1 MRNLGLVRTLAA
13 ALFMVCA
20 AGARAGA
27 PALAAAPAP
36 SPSDI
41 AQELAVPPGGDIPA
55 EFKIAEESFDHHRR
69 EVEMAMR
76 DGVKLHTVILIP
88 KAPGGAGKMPI
99 LLTRTPYD
107 ADKATTR
114 AASPRLQAVVSS
126 ADDVVALAG
135 YIRVFQDVRGKYG
148 SEGEYVMNR
157 PLRGPLNPTAVDHA
171 TDTWDT
177 IDWLVKNV
185 PETNGRV
192 GMIGTSYPGFLV
204 LMGLFDPHPALKVA
218 VPVNPMVDC
227 WIGDD
232 WFHNGAFRQG
242 MALYVYEQTAQKKND
257 FAFWTGHH
265 DEYTRFLAAG
275 SAGALGR
282 EMGMEQLPFWRR
294 LTQHPAYDSY
304 WQEQAVDRLLR
315 RQPLTVPTLHIGG
328 FWDQE
333 DIYGAP
339 ASYAALEAKDTA
351 NDRNFLVLGPWRH
364 GGSNGDGRSLGAI
377 RFDGDT
383 ALTFRRDVLQ
393 PFLDRYLKS
402 PKDDPKDDPQDN
414 PKSGAAQPPQPPVL
428 AYQTG
433 ADRWQR
439 YDRWP
444 QSCSDGCPNAPR
456 KLYLQPGFGLGFRA
470 PAASPASSTSSSP
483 AADAY
488 VSDPS
493 KPVPYR
499 QRPVRPM
506 WAADSTW
513 GQWLVDDQRF
523 ASDRTDVLVYVSHVL
538 TTPLA
543 VAGTPVANLFA
554 STTGTDADWV
564 VKLIDLYP
572 DEVPTQP
579 ELGGYQLAVSMDILR
594 GRYRESFEKPSP
606 IPADSIQRYSWTLPA
621 VHHVFAPGHRIM
633 IQIQSTWFPLY
644 DRNPQT
650 WVDNI
655 FFAQPADY
663 RPATHRVFH
672 GGDSASFVELPVVG
686 VE

>member
-1 MRNLGLVRTLAA
+1 M
-13 ALFMVCA
+13 
-20 AGARAGA
+20 
-27 PALAAAPAP
+27 
-36 SPSDI
+36 
-41 AQELAVPPGGDIPA
+41 PPGGDIPA
-55 EFKIAEESFDHHRR
+55 KFQVADESFDHHRR
-69 EVEMAMR
+69 EVEIAMR
-76 DGVKLHTVILIP
+76 DGVKLHTVILVP
-88 KAPGGAGKMPI
+88 KDPGAAGKMPI

-135 YIRVFQDVRGKYG
+135 YIRVFQDVRGKHG
-148 SEGEYVMNR
+148 SEGDYVMNR

-218 VPVNPMVDC
+218 VPVNPIVDC

-232 WFHNGAFRQG
+232 WFHNGAFRQA
-242 MALYVYEQTAQKKND
+242 MALYVYEQTAGKKND
-257 FAFWTGHH
+257 FGWWTGSY
-265 DEYTRFLAAG
+265 DDYTRFLTAG

-315 RQPLTVPTLHIGG
+315 RQPLTVPTLHVGG
-328 FWDQE
+328 LWDQE

-383 ALTFRRDVLQ
+383 ALAFRRDVLQ
-393 PFLDRYLKS
+393 PFLDRYLKES
-402 PKDDPKDDPQDN
+402 PKP
-414 PKSGAAQPPQPPVL
+414 GAAQPPVL

-433 ADRWQR
+433 ANRWQR

-444 QSCSDGCPNAPR
+444 QSCTADCPNVSR
-456 KLYLQPGFGLGFRA
+456 KLYLEPGFGLGWSA
-470 PAASPASSTSSSP
+470 PAATSTSSPVSTP

-488 VSDPS
+488 VSDPA

-499 QRPVRPM
+499 QRPARPM
-506 WAADSTW
+506 WAEDSTW
-513 GQWLVDDQRF
+513 GEWLVDDQRV
-523 ASDRTDVLVYVSHVL
+523 RLGPHGRPGLRLRCSHRAARGRGHPGRE
-538 TTPLA
+538 PLR
-543 VAGTPVANLFA
+543 VHHR
-554 STTGTDADWV
+554 
-564 VKLIDLYP
+564 
-572 DEVPTQP
+572 QRRR
-579 ELGGYQLAVSMDILR
+579 LGGEAHRPLPRRGPHPARARWLPVGRVDGHPARPLSRELR
-594 GRYRESFEKPSP
+594 EAFADPRRQHRALPLDPAGRPPRLRPGP
-606 IPADSIQRYSWTLPA
+606 PRHGADPVHLVPALRP
-621 VHHVFAPGHRIM
+621 
-633 IQIQSTWFPLY
+633 
-644 DRNPQT
+644 
-650 WVDNI
+650 
-655 FFAQPADY
+655 QPADLGRQHFL
-663 RPATHRVFH
+663 RPTRRLPPRHPPRLPQRRDRELRRAAGRR
-672 GGDSASFVELPVVG
+672 GGVG
-686 VE
+686 RLKRRARLFSRILIQ

>member
-1 MRNLGLVRTLAA
+1 
-13 ALFMVCA
+13 
-20 AGARAGA
+20 
-27 PALAAAPAP
+27 
-36 SPSDI
+36 
-41 AQELAVPPGGDIPA
+41 
-55 EFKIAEESFDHHRR
+55 
-69 EVEMAMR
+69 MR
-76 DGVKLHTVILIP
+76 DGVKLHTVILVP
-88 KAPGGAGKMPI
+88 KDPLAPGGAGKMPI

-135 YIRVFQDVRGKYG
+135 YIRVFQDVRGKHG

-242 MALYVYEQTAQKKND
+242 MALYVYEQTAGKKND
-257 FAFWTGHH
+257 FDFWTGHY
-265 DEYTRFLAAG
+265 DDYTRFLAAG

-304 WQEQAVDRLLR
+304 WQEQAVDRLLA
-315 RQPLTVPTLHIGG
+315 RQPLTVPTLHVGG
-328 FWDQE
+328 LWDQE

-393 PFLDRYLKS
+393 PFLDRYLKARRTTRRATR
-402 PKDDPKDDPQDN
+402 N
-414 PKSGAAQPPQPPVL
+414 RAQPSRRVL

-444 QSCSDGCPNAPR
+444 QSCSADCPNVSR
-456 KLYLQPGFGLGFRA
+456 KLYLEPGFGLGWSP
-470 PAASPASSTSSSP
+470 PAASSASSATSATSSAGRRRLRLRPGETGPLSP
-483 AADAY
+483 A
-488 VSDPS
+488 PGRGRCG
-493 KPVPYR
+493 PR
-499 QRPVRPM
+499 TRP
-506 WAADSTW
+506 
-513 GQWLVDDQRF
+513 G
-523 ASDRTDVLVYVSHVL
+523 AS
-538 TTPLA
+538 
-543 VAGTPVANLFA
+543 GW
-554 STTGTDADWV
+554 STTSVSPRTA
-564 VKLIDLYP
+564 
-572 DEVPTQP
+572 PTSWSTSP
-579 ELGGYQLAVSMDILR
+579 TFSPRRSRSRAR
-594 GRYRESFEKPSP
+594 PSRTSSRP
-606 IPADSIQRYSWTLPA
+606 PPAPTPTGW
-621 VHHVFAPGHRIM
+621 
-633 IQIQSTWFPLY
+633 
-644 DRNPQT
+644 
-650 WVDNI
+650 
-655 FFAQPADY
+655 
-663 RPATHRVFH
+663 
-672 GGDSASFVELPVVG
+672 
-686 VE
+686 